1 MRGVLR
7 ALYRGALSAQLR
19 LRGGPTH
26 YVLVLGHM
34 RAGTTLLAHILMSHP
49 AILGCGERNQPTAAR
64 AISTG

>member
-26 YVLVLGHM
+26 YVCSFW
-34 RAGTTLLAHILMSHP
+34 GTCVP
-49 AILGCGERNQPTAAR
+49 ARRSSLT
-64 AISTG
+64 SS